1 MNIPMWHQYQ
11 LVHMYCNEVTTNGN
25 MPVPIL
31 LHLPTVGALVDDAVD
46 SIQVSIVLT
55 GGIT

>member
-1 MNIPMWHQYQ
+1 MWCQYQ
-11 LVHMYCNEVTTNGN
+11 LVHMYCNEVTICGN
-25 MPVPIL
+25 VPVPTL
-31 LHLPTVGALVDDAVD
+31 LHVPSVGALVDDAVD